1 MTVNFGQYFLKLFPK
16 SLSGTLTADF
26 VETVQKYIQI
36 LTETGKLDAA
46 VVTAKYPSQHFACKS
61 KRSFL

>member
-1 MTVNFGQYFLKLFPK
+1 MTVNFEQYFLKLFPK
-16 SLSGTLTADF
+16 SLSGALTADF

-36 LTETGKLDAA
+36 LSEAGKLDSTMAI
-46 VVTAKYPSQHFACKS
+46 AKYPSQHFTCKS